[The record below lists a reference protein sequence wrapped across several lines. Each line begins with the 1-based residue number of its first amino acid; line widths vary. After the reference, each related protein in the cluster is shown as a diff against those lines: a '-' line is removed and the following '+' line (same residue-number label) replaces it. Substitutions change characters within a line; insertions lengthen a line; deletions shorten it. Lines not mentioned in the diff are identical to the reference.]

1 MQQCTSCGST
11 LPPGANNC
19 PACGAPTYNASAFQ
33 ETASMAPGIQS
44 DKPPQQEVYQPG
56 FFQEAASIPSNTQD
70 DKTRLPQPYPP
81 GSFQESSLAQP
92 AATPE
97 YTVQAGPHTP
107 PPPAASSGVNYGQ
120 PAYPPGAPQ
129 PQPTPP
135 QLPPYG
141 QQQPYYANS
150 QQPLYGMSQ
159 PGFPPVQQPPQRK
172 STLSRGMIIGIIA
185 AAVLIMLSGVGL
197 IYYSS
202 VYRPAQLHM
211 QATSTAQTV
220 RTQEAQATALAY
232 AQATGTAVAYAN
244 ATSTAQAVATANAV
258 ATATALQNIYTSATS
273 GTPVLNDSLAFN
285 TGSGWDENLAQGG
298 GGCGF
303 NSGAYHASLTPK
315 GYYFTCIAHNTNF
328 SNFAFQVQMQIVQ
341 GDAGGLV
348 FRANSS
354 TYKYYVLS
362 IGRDGTYFVSASK
375 DFSHSTEI
383 GYGQSPAFK
392 QNAGQTNLLTLV
404 ARGNNM
410 YFFVN
415 KQYAGSINDGAYKSG
430 QIGLMV
436 DNRTGST
443 DVAFKNAQVWK
454 L

>member
-1 MQQCTSCGST
+1 
-11 LPPGANNC
+11 
-19 PACGAPTYNASAFQ
+19 
-33 ETASMAPGIQS
+33 
-44 DKPPQQEVYQPG
+44 
-56 FFQEAASIPSNTQD
+56 
-70 DKTRLPQPYPP
+70 
-81 GSFQESSLAQP
+81 
-92 AATPE
+92 
-97 YTVQAGPHTP
+97 
-107 PPPAASSGVNYGQ
+107 
-120 PAYPPGAPQ
+120 
-129 PQPTPP
+129 
-135 QLPPYG
+135 
-141 QQQPYYANS
+141 
-150 QQPLYGMSQ
+150 
-159 PGFPPVQQPPQRK
+159 
-172 STLSRGMIIGIIA
+172 MIIGIIA
-185 AAVLIMLSGVGL
+185 AAVLIMLSGVGI

-202 VYRPAQLHM
+202 VYRPAQLRM

-258 ATATALQNIYTSATS
+258 ATATVLQDIYTSATS

-354 TYKYYVLS
+354 AYKFYVLS
-362 IGRDGTYFVSASK
+362 IGRDGTYAVSTSK
-375 DFSHSTEI
+375 DFSHNTEI

-436 DNRTGST
+436 DNRSGST

>member
-1 MQQCTSCGST
+1 MT
-11 LPPGANNC
+11 
-19 PACGAPTYNASAFQ
+19 
-33 ETASMAPGIQS
+33 PGIQP

-56 FFQEAASIPSNTQD
+56 IFQESASLPPNMQN

-81 GSFQESSLAQP
+81 GSFQESRSAQP
-92 AATPE
+92 AAIPE

-107 PPPAASSGVNYGQ
+107 LPPAASSGANYGQ
-120 PAYPPGAPQ
+120 PAYPSGAPQ
-129 PQPTPP
+129 
-135 QLPPYG
+135 

-159 PGFPPVQQPPQRK
+159 PGFPPLQQPPPRK
-172 STLSRGMIIGIIA
+172 STLSRGMIIGIVA
-185 AAVLIMLSGVGL
+185 AAALIMLSGVGL

-211 QATSTAQTV
+211 QATSTAQALG
-220 RTQEAQATALAY
+220 TQDAQATALAN
-232 AQATGTAVAYAN
+232 AHATGTAVAYAN
-244 ATSTAQAVATANAV
+244 ATSTAQAVATANTV
-258 ATATALQNIYTSATS
+258 ATATALQDIYTSATK

-285 TGSGWDENLAQGG
+285 TGSGWDENQAQGG

-303 NSGAYHASLTPK
+303 NNGAYHASLTPK

-328 SNFAFQVQMQIVQ
+328 SNFTFQVQMQIVQ

-354 TYKYYVLS
+354 TYKYYILS
-362 IGRDGTYFVSASK
+362 IGRDGTYFVSESK

-392 QNAGQTNLLTLV
+392 QNLGQTNLLTLV

-436 DNRTGST
+436 DNRSGST
-443 DVAFKNAQVWK
+443 DIAFKNAQVWK

>member
-1 MQQCTSCGST
+1 MQQCTSCGAT

-19 PACGAPTYNASAFQ
+19 PACGAPTYNTSAYQ
-33 ETASMAPGIQS
+33 ETVSMASGIQS

-56 FFQEAASIPSNTQD
+56 VFQEAASIPPNMQD
-70 DKTRLPQPYPP
+70 DKTRLPQAYPP
-81 GSFQESSLAQP
+81 GSFQESRSAQP
-92 AATPE
+92 PAIPE

-107 PPPAASSGVNYGQ
+107 PPPAASSGANYGQ

-129 PQPTPP
+129 
-135 QLPPYG
+135 

-159 PGFPPVQQPPQRK
+159 PGFPPVQQPPRRK

-185 AAVLIMLSGVGL
+185 AAALIMLSGVGL

-211 QATSTAQTV
+211 QATSTAQALG
-220 RTQEAQATALAY
+220 TQEAQATALAY

-258 ATATALQNIYTSATS
+258 ATATALQDIYTSATS
-273 GTPVLNDSLAFN
+273 GTPVLNDSLAVN

-315 GYYFTCIAHNTNF
+315 GYYFTCIAQNTNF

-362 IGRDGTYFVSASK
+362 IGRDGTYVVSTSK

-383 GYGQSPAFK
+383 GYGQSTAFK
-392 QNAGQTNLLTLV
+392 QNPGQTNLLTLV
-404 ARGNNM
+404 ARGNSM

-443 DVAFKNAQVWK
+443 DIAFKNAQVWK